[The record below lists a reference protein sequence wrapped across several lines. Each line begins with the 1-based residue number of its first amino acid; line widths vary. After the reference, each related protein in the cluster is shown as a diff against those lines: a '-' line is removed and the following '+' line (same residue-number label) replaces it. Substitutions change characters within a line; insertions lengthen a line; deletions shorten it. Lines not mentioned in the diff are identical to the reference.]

1 MRINRDKATP
11 CRFEIGE
18 RRLIISPPFQPFET
32 EVHKK
37 KKSWKTREKPMSEP
51 IYFSIV
57 DRNSWKTCV
66 GGVWNDTFQQ
76 ENGFHRWERIERGE
90 GEGKKGAGV

>member
-1 MRINRDKATP
+1 
-11 CRFEIGE
+11 
-18 RRLIISPPFQPFET
+18 
-32 EVHKK
+32 
-37 KKSWKTREKPMSEP
+37 MSEP

-90 GEGKKGAGV
+90 GREKKEPASNNSPRSQAMKISLVDRAE